1 MERGLLS
8 LADGVAVLDLRDR
21 ELTLDDVESVLERL
35 NQQDLRR
42 IVVDVR
48 DSADLAAPLGILV
61 RGLEWS
67 SMAYGVVIDIRE
79 WEPSEARGR
88 TLDLSLA

>member
-1 MERGLLS
+1 M
-8 LADGVAVLDLRDR
+8 
-21 ELTLDDVESVLERL
+21 
-35 NQQDLRR
+35 
-42 IVVDVR
+42 DVR